1 MGDVLLSRILKY
13 LNGTLI
19 LNDYYRFAEYLI
31 NNYLDFTNLTI
42 KQVVE
47 ASGVK
52 EESII
57 EFIGL
62 LGFKTY
68 DEFLQQLYRNEIVR
82 NDQIRARMLGMDTKE
97 YYQML
102 EVENY
107 EAVVEGL
114 NDIVKTIHES
124 KRVIIIGALYP
135 TSISVELQTDLITFG
150 KPVFQF
156 HSYDS
161 ELRFEEGDYV
171 IFISA
176 TGRLL
181 ENFLF
186 QKKDLTLD
194 KCKSLLITQ
203 NITYVNDKRITDDVF
218 RVLGKFDG
226 IKFNYQIMV
235 IFDLIRI
242 GYYQEF
248 CYI

>member
-31 NNYLDFTNLTI
+31 NNYLEFTNLTI
-42 KQVVE
+42 EKVVE

-52 EESII
+52 EESIL

-62 LGFKTY
+62 LGFDTY
-68 DEFLQQLYRNEIVR
+68 AQFLQELYRNEIVR

-102 EVENY
+102 DVENH
-107 EAVVEGL
+107 EAVVKGL

-156 HSYDS
+156 HSYDT
-161 ELRFEEGDYV
+161 ELRFEEEDYV

-186 QKKDLTLD
+186 KKKDLTLD

-203 NITYVNDKRITDDVF
+203 NLTYVNDKRITDDVF

-226 IKFNYQIMV
+226 IKFNYQIMI

-242 GYYQEF
+242 SYYQEF